1 VTAECSGDF
10 CRYATLSH
18 RWGSDSVLCLT
29 TSNME
34 AFKMGLALSTLSPT
48 FQYAVATT
56 KDLGIRYLW
65 IDSLCIVQD
74 SMEDWR
80 SESGLMS
87 SVYGHS
93 MLTIAILSIKTQVGR
108 LSDDLSNVSSLICQI
123 KARWT
128 DVASEDCY
136 IFEDSMWQDC
146 VSFAPLNRRA
156 WVLQERI
163 LSKRILYVHETQY
176 FWECHQQTAC
186 EVFPVQMPPQMR
198 CTPGKISHK
207 EARPNIEQIVVDHHD
222 YKQDPYFF
230 WKRVVEKYTLCELTR
245 AEDKLIAVSGLAQRV
260 AAITNDSYLAGL
272 WARHLEVQLMW
283 QVQDPPTAKFPV
295 PVSPEDSCYRA
306 PSWSWASVDGNV
318 LMRTPETDED
328 NLTLIEIASADVKT
342 IMEDRTGQVQNGF
355 ITVTGVLIPAA
366 YHLDASRSS
375 GGRLVVASMGSSKEF
390 NIFVDFD
397 VHPNE
402 AVEDLLC
409 LPFSHYL
416 LAEVDGEKGKAG
428 VEGLVLRKNG
438 SSASFYFRVGI
449 FSMYGRS
456 LCQLA
461 GLDFGDRQEGEMG
474 QVSSARP
481 TQLLVIA

>member
-1 VTAECSGDF
+1 METFKKGLG
-10 CRYATLSH
+10 LS
-18 RWGSDSVLCLT
+18 
-29 TSNME
+29 
-34 AFKMGLALSTLSPT
+34 ALSPT
-48 FQYAVATT
+48 FQNAVATA
-56 KDLGIRYLW
+56 KGLGIRYLW

-93 MLTIAILSIKTQVGR
+93 VLNIAILSTKTRVGR
-108 LSDDLSNVSSLICQI
+108 LSDDLSDISSLICQI

-136 IFEDSMWQDC
+136 IFEDSMWRDC

-163 LSKRILYVHETQY
+163 LSKRILYIHETQY

-186 EVFPVQMPPQMR
+186 QVFPVQMPPQMR
-198 CTPGKISHK
+198 STPGKISHK
-207 EARPNIEQIVVDHHD
+207 EARPIIEQAAVDHHD

-230 WKRVVEKYTLCELTR
+230 WRRVIDKYTLCELTR
-245 AEDKLIAVSGLAQRV
+245 AEDKLVAVSGLAQRV
-260 AAITNDSYLAGL
+260 AAITNDIYLAGL

-283 QVQDPPTAKFPV
+283 VVQDPPTAKFPV
-295 PVSPEDSCYRA
+295 PVLPESSNYRA
-306 PSWSWASVDGNV
+306 PSWSWASVDGHV
-318 LMRTPETDED
+318 LMKTPEPDED
-328 NLTLIEIASADVKT
+328 ILTLVEIVSADVKAIT
-342 IMEDRTGQVQNGF
+342 EDRTGQVQSGF

-375 GGRLVVASMGSSKEF
+375 WGRLVVASMGSSKEF
-390 NIFVDFD
+390 NTFVDFD

-402 AVEDLLC
+402 AVGDLLC
-409 LPFSHYL
+409 LPFFHYL
-416 LAEVDGEKGKAG
+416 QPEADGVKGEAG
-428 VEGLVLRKNG
+428 VEGLVLCKDSRSG
-438 SSASFYFRVGI
+438 SCYFRVGV
-449 FSMYGRS
+449 FSMYGRP

-461 GLDFGDRQEGEMG
+461 GLDFGDKQEGEMG
-474 QVSSARP
+474 QVSSSRP

>member
-1 VTAECSGDF
+1 VTAECSGGF

-34 AFKMGLALSTLSPT
+34 AFKKGLALSALSPT

-80 SESGLMS
+80 SESSLMS

-93 MLTIAILSIKTQVGR
+93 ILTIAILSIKTQVGR
-108 LSDDLSNVSSLICQI
+108 LSDDFANISSLICQI

-136 IFEDSMWQDC
+136 IFEDSMWRDC

-163 LSKRILYVHETQY
+163 LSKRILYVHKTQY
-176 FWECHQQTAC
+176 FWECNQQTAC
-186 EVFPVQMPPQMR
+186 ELFPVQMPPQMR
-198 CTPGKISHK
+198 CMPGDTSHK
-207 EARPNIEQIVVDHHD
+207 EARPNIEQILLDHHD
-222 YKQDPYFF
+222 YKQNPYFF
-230 WKRVVEKYTLCELTR
+230 WSRVIEKYTVCELTR

-283 QVQDPPTAKFPV
+283 QVQDPPTAKFLV
-295 PVSPEDSCYRA
+295 PVSPEDSRYRA
-306 PSWSWASVDGNV
+306 PSWSWASVDGKV
-318 LMRTPETDED
+318 LLTTPHIDED
-328 NLTLIEIASADVKT
+328 ILALVEIVSADVKT
-342 IMEDRTGQVQNGF
+342 VTEDRTSQVQNGF
-355 ITVTGVLIPAA
+355 LTVTGVLIPTA

-409 LPFSHYL
+409 LPFFHYL
-416 LAEVDGEKGKAG
+416 SPEADGEKGEAG

-438 SSASFYFRVGI
+438 SSTSCYFRVGI
-449 FSMYGRS
+449 FSMHGRP

-461 GLDFGDRQEGEMG
+461 GLEFGDRQEGEMG
-474 QVSSARP
+474 QVSSACP
-481 TQLLVIA
+481 TQILVIA